1 MKRKRTD
8 GTDIEAI
15 DGTDLEAT
23 TDGTNRTDL
32 EASRKLQEKI
42 SRVDELQ
49 EDMLKDL
56 PQIVQLQESENGVSQ
71 VDQQASELKS
81 VPRKHKL
88 LYNILEAIFFW
99 AAMVVSCDDVLQK
112 MATIGPEKPEVT
124 VIGEVP
130 YATFEDLQI
139 ILGRIPTGTRERKHR
154 ILAAPFTRCSFATF
168 LPVSGSQGSNVDG
181 QVNVWQRKSNSLR
194 RDGFLQ
200 RGMILIYVIFYIY
213 GKRSEWSGS
222 KSNVSNHFQT
232 DRYKI

>member
-99 AAMVVSCDDVLQK
+99 AAMVV
-112 MATIGPEKPEVT
+112 E
-124 VIGEVP
+124 
-130 YATFEDLQI
+130 
-139 ILGRIPTGTRERKHR
+139 
-154 ILAAPFTRCSFATF
+154 
-168 LPVSGSQGSNVDG
+168 
-181 QVNVWQRKSNSLR
+181 LR
-194 RDGFLQ
+194 
-200 RGMILIYVIFYIY
+200 
-213 GKRSEWSGS
+213 
-222 KSNVSNHFQT
+222 
-232 DRYKI
+232 